1 MDIKKAFL
9 FFKNLHKNQTY
20 SDWSQYRPHLLRVG
34 NILQHYLDLF
44 WEFEKE
50 MSNSITIAWYW
61 HDSLEDTDISL
72 DTLQET
78 FWNTIANLIWGMT
91 NEQSDTHTD
100 IYVQKICRAEEEI
113 RLIKLADLCDNYS
126 SIVYRA
132 LENNPQF
139 LKEKIL
145 PIMEPMYQEII
156 TTSFVKYPKTWAEFL
171 SNVKKCHDL
180 ADTYINFLCLN

>member
-1 MDIKKAFL
+1 
-9 FFKNLHKNQTY
+9 
-20 SDWSQYRPHLLRVG
+20 
-34 NILQHYLDLF
+34 
-44 WEFEKE
+44 
-50 MSNSITIAWYW
+50 
-61 HDSLEDTDISL
+61 
-72 DTLQET
+72 
-78 FWNTIANLIWGMT
+78 MT

-100 IYVQKICRAEEEI
+100 IYVQKICRAKEEI

-156 TTSFVKYPKTWAEFL
+156 TTSFVKYPKT
-171 SNVKKCHDL
+171 
-180 ADTYINFLCLN
+180 